1 MGCLMLL
8 VSREERG
15 ASGCCSYLHG
25 PAPWGTNSLFPC
37 GACEHLT
44 GSYPMVTPVSG
55 VTCGSEQQKLC
66 LAK

>member
-1 MGCLMLL
+1 MGCLRLL
-8 VSREERG
+8 LSREERG
-15 ASGCCSYLHG
+15 AWVWLSPHG